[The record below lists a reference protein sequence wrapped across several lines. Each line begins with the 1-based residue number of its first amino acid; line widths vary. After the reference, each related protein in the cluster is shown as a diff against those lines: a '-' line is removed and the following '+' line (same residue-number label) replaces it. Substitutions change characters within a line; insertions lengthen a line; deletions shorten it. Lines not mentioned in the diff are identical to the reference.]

1 MNSDL
6 CSLHPAWVFCCSHW
20 ELLSQYLLYS
30 SFQNKSL
37 ALLVETR
44 PLVCLAA
51 SRFCWMFQFTSGFPF
66 HWLLKTRQEEG
77 NQTAEQTSFTSK
89 NLCERSHTGQMLRK
103 SLLTVLKFYHRSPGK
118 QELLQSFASVKSRLE
133 PRSCFFPS
141 KDDKVKSEETVL
153 VGLEDGSWFAAL
165 ALVSSHRVRAVKHRF
180 TGQFRLEKTSTIFK
194 SSVNSALPS
203 LPVSHVPKHHI
214 YTSFGNHLQGRWF
227 HHWPGQP
234 VPAPDNPAG
243 EESFPNSKA
252 KPPLPELEAVSSSCW
267 EGWVRQGEQGA
278 LGFK

>member
-6 CSLHPAWVFCCSHW
+6 CSLHAAWVFCCSHW
-20 ELLSQYLLYS
+20 ELLSQYLLCS

-37 ALLVETR
+37 VLLVETR

-51 SRFCWMFQFTSGFPF
+51 GRFCWMFQFKSGFPF

-77 NQTAEQTSFTSK
+77 NQTAEQTSFASK
-89 NLCERSHTGQMLRK
+89 NLRERSHPGQTLRK

-118 QELLQSFASVKSRLE
+118 QELLQSFASVKSRVE
-133 PRSCFFPS
+133 SRSCLFPS
-141 KDDKVKSEETVL
+141 RDAKVKSEETVS
-153 VGLEDGSWFAAL
+153 VGLEDGSRFAAL
-165 ALVSSHRVRAVKHRF
+165 ALVSSHRARSVKHRF
-180 TGQFRLEKTSTIFK
+180 TGWFRLEKTSTAFK
-194 SSVNSALPS
+194 SNVNSALPS
-203 LPVSHVPKHHI
+203 PPLGHVPKRHI
-214 YTSFGNHLQGRWF
+214 YTSFKPLQGRWF

-234 VPAPDNPAG
+234 VPAPDNPFG
-243 EESFPNSKA
+243 EESFPNSQA
-252 KPPLPELEAVSSSCW
+252 KPPLPELEAVSYSCC